1 MGPPTRATWLC
12 LFCIELSKSVEQ
24 GEYMHLFRE
33 TFLLFSLN
41 LLDAILTI
49 VWVRNGVATES
60 NQLMARL
67 LDSGDFTFLAAKI
80 AIGTIAAIVILRWGD
95 MKLAR
100 YGLTL
105 ALAVY
110 ISLMGIHVV
119 TGLSAF
125 GVISRTGMHELA
137 SLANGL
143 LAVVL

>member
-1 MGPPTRATWLC
+1 
-12 LFCIELSKSVEQ
+12 
-24 GEYMHLFRE
+24 MHLFRE

-41 LLDAILTI
+41 LLDAMLTI

-60 NQLMARL
+60 NQIMAKL

-80 AIGTIAAIVILRWGD
+80 AIGTIAALVILRWSD
-95 MKLAR
+95 MKMAR
-100 YGLTL
+100 YGLTV

-125 GVISRTGMHELA
+125 GIISRTGMHELA
-137 SLANGL
+137 TLANGL
-143 LAVVL
+143 LAFLM

>member
-1 MGPPTRATWLC
+1 MAPDQVFGKPFASRILR
-12 LFCIELSKSVEQ
+12 LNEQ

-60 NQLMARL
+60 NQIMAKL

-80 AIGTIAAIVILRWGD
+80 AMGTIAALVILRWSD
-95 MKLAR
+95 VKMAR
-100 YGLTL
+100 YGLTV

-125 GVISRTGMHELA
+125 GIISRAGMQDLA

-143 LAVVL
+143 IAFVM